1 MSSNKKVLLQ
11 TGTEAVLTYM
21 LPVLL
26 SKIKSES
33 TDIRFLSL
41 KLFTDIIYDLKGAD
55 QNSQ

>member
-1 MSSNKKVLLQ
+1 M
-11 TGTEAVLTYM
+11 TEAILSYM

-41 KLFTDIIYDLKGAD
+41 KLFTDIIIQYIHDDGIYDLKGAD
-55 QNSQ
+55 QSQ